1 MTREVFAKQYGVD
14 PATLNWQ
21 DGWNS
26 LFRYVIAGPYTV
38 YQDDNWGYYVEHD
51 GDVYW
56 FSVDLTKY
64 LSRPA

>member
-14 PATLNWQ
+14 PTTLDWQ
-21 DGWNS
+21 NGWNG
-26 LFRYVIAGPYTV
+26 LYQYAILGPYTV

-51 GDVYW
+51 GDVFR